1 MLYSLTFQDDVHK
14 GEFFKIHS
22 LEFYEIWQNYYF
34 HRISNNENSNTEV
47 EQRNSEKQAIFSGQ
61 LYS

>member
-14 GEFFKIHS
+14 REFFKIHS

-34 HRISNNENSNTEV
+34 HRINNENSNTEV